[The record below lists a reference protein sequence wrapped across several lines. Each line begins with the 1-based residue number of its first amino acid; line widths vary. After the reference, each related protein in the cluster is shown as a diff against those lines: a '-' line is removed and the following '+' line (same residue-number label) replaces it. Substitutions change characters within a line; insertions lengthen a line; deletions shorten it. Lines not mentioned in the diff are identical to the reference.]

1 LVTAGRETP
10 LGRSV
15 ARRVRLP
22 ELMLSASAVAVCAVV
37 LVGTELLSRRLDPH
51 YLDRARGPETYSERY
66 GWRLRPGFVGALHSI
81 RTTVNARGFRG
92 ALHSYERTPGKTRLL
107 MLGDSITFGSWV
119 RDHETFSFLLEDRSD
134 RYEVVNLAVEGY
146 GTDQELLVFEDEG
159 VRYRPD
165 VVILN
170 ICVAND
176 PLDNFLPNWFYW
188 RPKPHFSWDGRLLML
203 HEDDLR
209 LSPFRRAVQWLADD
223 SHVVNRLGGLLL
235 PRPSEPITFPPVRGN
250 GRAFNRHA
258 ANELTVRLA
267 CEMRDVARRAGAEF
281 LVLLHPDQ
289 PTFERES
296 QVAATIGSGLR
307 AEGVRVDD
315 LVERYWAA
323 KFSYE
328 QIALDGQ
335 GHLTP
340 LGHHVVA
347 EEIETLLAPP
357 PPQPARQPPIQ
368 LAGASAARP
377 AVTARQD
384 RHGAPSVR

>member
-1 LVTAGRETP
+1 MVTAGRETP

-15 ARRVRLP
+15 ARRLRLP
-22 ELMLSASAVAVCAVV
+22 ELLLSAAAVAVCAAV
-37 LVGTELLSRRLDPH
+37 LVVAELLSRRLDPH

-66 GWRLRPGFVGALHSI
+66 GWRLRPGFVGALHSV
-81 RTTVNARGFRG
+81 TTSVNARGFRG
-92 ALHSYERTPGKTRLL
+92 AQHPYDRTPGKTRLL

-119 RDHETFSFLLEDRSD
+119 RDYETFSFLLEHRSD

-159 VRYRPD
+159 LRYRPD
-165 VVILN
+165 VVVLN
-170 ICVAND
+170 ICIAND
-176 PLDNFLPNWFYW
+176 PLDNFMPNWFYW

-209 LSPFRRAVQWLADD
+209 LSPLRRAVQWLADE
-223 SHVVNRLGGLLL
+223 SHVVNRIGELL
-235 PRPSEPITFPPVRGN
+235 PRPSEPATFPPVRSN

-267 CEMRDVARRAGAEF
+267 CEVRDVARRNGADV
-281 LVLLHPDQ
+281 LVLLHPDR

-307 AEGVRVDD
+307 AEGIRVDD

-347 EEIETLLAPP
+347 EEIERLLAPP
-357 PPQPARQPPIQ
+357 PSQPARQPPIH
-368 LAGASAARP
+368 LAGAPAASP
-377 AVTARQD
+377 AVTASHD